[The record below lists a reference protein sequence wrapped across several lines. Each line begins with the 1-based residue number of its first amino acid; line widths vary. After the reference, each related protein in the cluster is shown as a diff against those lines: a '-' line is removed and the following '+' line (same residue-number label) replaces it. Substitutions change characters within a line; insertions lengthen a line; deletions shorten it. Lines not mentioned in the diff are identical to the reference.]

1 MNTVHV
7 IGVRLHQNIG
17 TPIEQAS
24 FCVAYY
30 VYVRLFIFLNHSK
43 TEVPSLEQKMK
54 LFYTI
59 RNFT

>member
-1 MNTVHV
+1 M
-7 IGVRLHQNIG
+7 GVRLHQIKG
-17 TPIEQAS
+17 TPIERAS

-54 LFYTI
+54 LFYAI
-59 RNFT
+59 RIFT